1 MKPASQGHIDAIIQA
16 SKKPVPANVAREDYV
31 AVLASPDS
39 YFWVH
44 FMDRPAHMVVQ
55 AAEHMRGVSK
65 VVVQQP
71 ATPHVQQQYQLL
83 PGLANATIINPQD
96 MHAQRLLLP
105 CRTPL
110 MHPYLSRRH
119 AELMF
124 AAAGLPRNTVPVERR
139 KVVWYLTRGDGST
152 VNGGRGVVNEQE
164 LLQAIRNLLQQRGKG
179 EELRIFNMADFP
191 QLTDAMRFVHN
202 NVSAII
208 GPHGSAF
215 GHLRWAA
222 EHTLVAE
229 FWPYEENGG

>member
-1 MKPASQGHIDAIIQA
+1 
-16 SKKPVPANVAREDYV
+16 
-31 AVLASPDS
+31 
-39 YFWVH
+39 
-44 FMDRPAHMVVQ
+44 
-55 AAEHMRGVSK
+55 
-65 VVVQQP
+65 
-71 ATPHVQQQYQLL
+71 
-83 PGLANATIINPQD
+83 
-96 MHAQRLLLP
+96 
-105 CRTPL
+105 
-110 MHPYLSRRH
+110 
-119 AELMF
+119 
-124 AAAGLPRNTVPVERR
+124 
-139 KVVWYLTRGDGST
+139 